1 MTKGGRRGK
10 QEAPLVFDACLGNEI
25 TNKTKQRRDREEK
38 VERDSGWKAD
48 QNVLS
53 NSASSFNS

>member
-10 QEAPLVFDACLGNEI
+10 QEAPLVFGACLGNET
-25 TNKTKQRRDREEK
+25 TNKTKQGRAREEK

-53 NSASSFNS
+53 NSAGSFNS

>member
-10 QEAPLVFDACLGNEI
+10 HEAPLVFDACLGNKI
-25 TNKTKQRRDREEK
+25 TNKTKQRKDREEK